1 MKRKQ
6 LLRVLGAGSLA
17 LSLLVSPMTGVSA
30 LAAEENPTETPAAG
44 DAADKKEGGS
54 ALKLDPTRTEAIPES
69 GSEADG
75 NYVPAK
81 PAYADTEIP
90 VWGFTQ
96 DSTVYSVDVEW
107 GAMTF
112 QYENSTWDPE
122 THTSKTGAGWR
133 VYDSE
138 ADKALVED
146 DGTTAVKEDAIN
158 EIKVTNHSN
167 AGVWATLTYA
177 GETDHA
183 DTTGDFSFDTGTET
197 GDTDALTAAAGAVP
211 AYLTLATANNKLGAD
226 GAGKETVGK
235 AYFMPDGIGGDD
247 ETNGITKW
255 TKIGTITVGIKTEKP
270 GTTATTPEE
279 PVGP

>member
-30 LAAEENPTETPAAG
+30 LAAEENPTEPPAAG

-54 ALKLDPTRTEAIPES
+54 ALKLDPTRTEEIPES
-69 GSEADG
+69 GSEAEG

-122 THTSKTGAGWR
+122 THTSKEGAGWR

-138 ADKALVED
+138 ADKAVLGA
-146 DGTTAVKEDAIN
+146 DGSAVTEHAIN

-167 AGVWATLTYA
+167 AGVWAALTYA
-177 GETDHA
+177 GEAGHTDTDGA
-183 DTTGDFSFDTGTET
+183 FSFTNGTEA
-197 GDTDALTAAAGAVP
+197 GDTNALTAAADPVP
-211 AYLTLATANNKLGAD
+211 AYLTLATAANDLGEAE
-226 GAGKETVGK
+226 GQGKETVGK
-235 AYFMPDGIGGDD
+235 AYFMPTGIGTDD
-247 ETNGITKW
+247 KTNGINKW
-255 TKIGTITVGIKTEKP
+255 TKIGTITVGIKTEQP
-270 GTTATTPEE
+270 GTAE

>member
-30 LAAEENPTETPAAG
+30 LAAEENPTEPPAAG

-54 ALKLDPTRTEAIPES
+54 ALKLDPTRTEEIPES

-122 THTSKTGAGWR
+122 THMSKEGAGWR

-138 ADKALVED
+138 ADEAVLGA
-146 DGTTAVKEDAIN
+146 DGSAVTEHAIN

-167 AGVWATLTYA
+167 AGVWAALTYA
-177 GETDHA
+177 GEAGHTDTDGA
-183 DTTGDFSFDTGTET
+183 FSFTKGTEGT
-197 GDTDALTAAAGAVP
+197 DTNVLTAAADPVP
-211 AYLTLATANNKLGAD
+211 AYLTLANAD
-226 GAGKETVGK
+226 NDEGEAEGQGKETVGK
-235 AYFMPDGIGGDD
+235 AYFMPTGIGTDD
-247 ETNGITKW
+247 KTNGINKW
-255 TKIGTITVGIKTEKP
+255 TKIGTITVGIKTEQP
-270 GTTATTPEE
+270 GTATPE
-279 PVGP
+279 PPAGP